1 MFDTTNI
8 KTSNTTVTNIKMNP
22 ACVGTLQKTHIKSK
36 FVRFEIGSEYCKRV
50 FSEIPHFK
58 TYRKPI
64 KYGSVTDYIDEP
76 KEIVVLQAMVFGDKQ
91 ILMEYVDKEDWEY
104 EDVHE

>member
-36 FVRFEIGSEYCKRV
+36 FVRFEIGSRYCHTV
-50 FSEIPHFK
+50 FSETPHFE
-58 TYRKPI
+58 TTRKAIEFCGRNEYIEEPI
-64 KYGSVTDYIDEP
+64 
-76 KEIVVLQAMVFGDKQ
+76 EIVVLQAMAFGDKQ
-91 ILMEYVDKEDWEY
+91 VLVEYVNKKDWGY

>member
-1 MFDTTNI
+1 MFNTTNI
-8 KTSNTTVTNIKMNP
+8 RTSSTTVTNIKMNP

-36 FVRFEIGSEYCKRV
+36 FERFEIGSEYCKRV
-50 FSEIPHFK
+50 FSEIPHIR
-58 TYRKPI
+58 TYRKSI
-64 KYGSVTDYIDEP
+64 EFCGRTEYIDEP
-76 KEIVVLQAMVFGDKQ
+76 KEIVVLQAMVFGDKH